1 MHSSTR
7 RICLAAGTPYAGDL
21 APAFLPVSHF
31 LLPFLLAQGYS
42 YAAQFADRHGLQG
55 SNGQAC

>member
-7 RICLAAGTPYAGDL
+7 RICLAAGPSHAGDA
-21 APAFLPVSHF
+21 APTFLPVSHF
-31 LLPFLLAQGYS
+31 LLPFLPAQGYS

-55 SNGQAC
+55 SNGQAR